1 MSNTVSVKVVASE
14 GMPIERTLKKFKRL
28 CESYGVSREYKKRKH
43 YSKPSILKKEKLENA
58 QKRRAKLLRKNSGR
72 LSKI

>member
-1 MSNTVSVKVVASE
+1 MANSVSVKVVATE

-28 CESYGVSREYKKRKH
+28 CESYGVSKEYKKRRH

-58 QKRRAKLLRKNSGR
+58 QKRRIKLQKKSFGR
-72 LSKI
+72 YSKI

>member
-1 MSNTVSVKVVASE
+1 MSNSVSVKVVASE

-28 CESYGVSREYKKRKH
+28 CESYGVSKEYKKRKH

-58 QKRRAKLLRKNSGR
+58 QKRRAKLLRKNTGR
-72 LSKI
+72 SSKI